1 MFKCRNLFLVGSCYW
16 HTFRLIS
23 YRRESRLAGVLYF
36 HPISN
41 IEMFRLSSMKS
52 NYPKCLCQNEL
63 NRVTL
68 TTTMWGS
75 IYERIGALNED
86 ELKRLCKPL
95 IDDGLSVKRFLND
108 SSSAF
113 GILHPIVQAASSRQ
127 STIGRA
133 LVVGRSL
140 ASMAIKNLQRDSPPI
155 IMYERSNSSW
165 STDAYSG
172 SRIIGRYRCGK
183 SQVWVLAIVI
193 MVH

>member
-1 MFKCRNLFLVGSCYW
+1 
-16 HTFRLIS
+16 
-23 YRRESRLAGVLYF
+23 
-36 HPISN
+36 
-41 IEMFRLSSMKS
+41 MFRLSSMKS
-52 NYPKCLCQNEL
+52 NYLKCLCQNEL

-75 IYERIGALNED
+75 VYERIGALNED

-140 ASMAIKNLQRDSPPI
+140 ASLAIKNLQRDSPPI
-155 IMYERSNSSW
+155 IMYERSNSS
-165 STDAYSG
+165 
-172 SRIIGRYRCGK
+172 
-183 SQVWVLAIVI
+183 
-193 MVH
+193 